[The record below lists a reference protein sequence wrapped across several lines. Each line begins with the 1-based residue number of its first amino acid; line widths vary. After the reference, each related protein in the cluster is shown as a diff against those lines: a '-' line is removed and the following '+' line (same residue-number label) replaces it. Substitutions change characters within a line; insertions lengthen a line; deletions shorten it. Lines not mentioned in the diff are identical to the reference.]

1 MTDLKVIAVLF
12 VVAYLAFH
20 HSHYRRRRR
29 NGFGFWY
36 SMRGPFG
43 GRLTYSK
50 RL

>member
-1 MTDLKVIAVLF
+1 MTDLKVIAVLL
-12 VVAYLAFH
+12 VVAYLVFH
-20 HSHYRRRRR
+20 HHHYRRHRR

-36 SMRGPFG
+36 SLKGPFG